1 MIMDAPS
8 PSTPLPLAG
17 EGGRCL
23 NGLRVLVTRPEHQA
37 GPLCRLIEQY
47 GGIAIRCPT
56 LVIAEP
62 RDWKPALAI
71 LDRLA
76 DYDLVIFTSVNAV
89 DRALPLIQE
98 RGGFPARLDIAAI
111 GQATARALERQGVTR
126 CLRPEQSFTSEA
138 LLALP
143 RLQKVNA
150 QNMVIVCGEGGR
162 EYLADTLTARGAQV
176 DRAEVYR
183 REPPATDTKS
193 LMDSWARD
201 EIGVIVITSTES
213 LRNLF
218 DMLKTVGQN
227 KLRDTPLVVVSARI
241 RQIAVEYGCRY
252 LLLAQEASDEALL
265 AALFG
270 LTTNPPS
277 LLR

>member
-1 MIMDAPS
+1 M
-8 PSTPLPLAG
+8 TPAG
-17 EGGRCL
+17 EGSRCL

-37 GPLCRLIEQY
+37 DPLCQLIEQH
-47 GGIAIRCPT
+47 GGVAIRCPT

-62 RDWKPALAI
+62 RDWTPVLAI
-71 LDRLA
+71 LDQLA
-76 DYDLVIFTSVNAV
+76 DYDLAIFTSANAV

-98 RGGFPARLDIAAI
+98 RGGFPPRLDIAAI
-111 GQATARALERQGVTR
+111 GRATARALERHGVTR
-126 CLRPEQSFTSEA
+126 CLRPEQGFTSEA

-143 RLQKVNA
+143 RLRQVKG
-150 QNMVIVCGEGGR
+150 QNMVIVRGEGGR
-162 EYLADTLTARGAQV
+162 EHLVDALKERGARV
-176 DRAEVYR
+176 DCAAVYR
-183 REPPATDTKS
+183 REPPVTDTES
-193 LMDSWARD
+193 LMNFWARN

-218 DMLKTVGQN
+218 DMLKVVGQN

-252 LLLAQEASDEALL
+252 PLLAREASDEAIL

-270 LTTNPPS
+270 LTTNPPPP
-277 LLR
+277 LR